1 MANIT
6 FKNAELAKK
15 AVTKFNGAPIDNGRS
30 RLRLNLIVSAVQP
43 TQDLS
48 QRIKPLPGSRIP
60 TRVQNNSRGPARST
74 RGNQNQRPQQQ
85 QQQQRINRAP
95 NKKAAAVK
103 KQRRERPAKK
113 SLEELDKE
121 MADYFEEKK

>member
-30 RLRLNLIVSAVQP
+30 RLRLNLIVSAVQSN
-43 TQDLS
+43 QDLS

-60 TRVQNNSRGPARST
+60 ARNQNDTRGPARAT
-74 RGNQNQRPQQQ
+74 RGNQNQRQPPQKN
-85 QQQQRINRAP
+85 NRAP
-95 NKKAAAVK
+95 NKKAAVAK